1 MAKMIP
7 AFGPIDNN
15 SYGEKTVYTLLKE
28 GLSDDFTVIHSL
40 PWLSVATR
48 ELGVKLPPSGEI
60 DFLVLHPVYG
70 VLALEVKSGIYRVKG
85 TVFVHI
91 KTKKCVDIV
100 KQTRNNVHGLARWL
114 GGVTTLRL
122 RIGYGFIF
130 PDSDFKNKIINPA
143 MVDASVKPLRR
154 VFIDK
159 SQLPEIAKYTID
171 IMQYWKYALGNSELG
186 DERVQLIIK
195 SVCPQFDGAPDWGTR
210 IIYDNKIWLRL
221 THEQIKVIEL
231 LSEYQRFVVTGWPGT
246 GKTLI
251 GIEFARRLVKAQK
264 KVLFITFNNL
274 LSEYIRQQAPESLCD
289 VFTWHKLCHQARN
302 RLSLPPDSPAGWFE
316 SGCCE
321 DLLSA
326 LNENKLR
333 DYDALIID
341 EAQALHSSWLNTLS
355 CWFENKRIIAFC
367 DETQKFS
374 FEKGT
379 NHTDLQRII
388 NSQFS
393 FSLSV
398 VLRCPKAVTDY
409 LMAVSPASYQITS
422 PWNKEPDTL
431 KELVVIEPRATL
443 LTEILQ
449 LKESS
454 VLADEI
460 TVLVPTD
467 LVKNSLQNDMRSLG
481 VNIETVS
488 RFRGMESPVVI
499 TLNSESMEDAQLFCA
514 YSRATTAFIAI
525 YDSEKLA
532 WMENNSFLHK
542 LVNRKEVKRAIN
554 EAKNNS
560 SSCVLMANFFR
571 EGELKLSTIKLAW
584 SKRFSS
590 WLIELDEINSPEQM
604 WIDYLY
610 THHSYPII
618 YWFRES
624 RRAVY
629 HIKNKQFELNELGSG
644 THLLIKSCGKCKK
657 NSPFYSDNDCLLCNS
672 KPEEISP
679 TRDEINKIREFDS
692 IISQDNFNSVTQR
705 LLPIPLAAVRARRV
719 AFERAYRNKVLK
731 ESLPAGKLLYRSALA
746 LIQAWIALVPL
757 KKTLDLDEITDALR
771 RRYTYLAQLERTE
784 LRNTLACALSTCYN
798 KKYLIKVA
806 KGKYLPVDD
815 QEHPGDRSVN
825 NPL

>member
-40 PWLSVATR
+40 PWLSAATR
-48 ELGVKLPPSGEI
+48 NLGMKLPPSGEI

-70 VLALEVKSGIYRVKG
+70 VLALEVKSGIYRVEG

-91 KTKKCVDIV
+91 KTKKHVDIV

-130 PDSDFKNKIINPA
+130 PDSYFDDKIINAA
-143 MVDASVKPLRR
+143 MVDASVKPFRGIF
-154 VFIDK
+154 VDK
-159 SQLPEIAKYTID
+159 SQLPEMAKHTID
-171 IMQYWKYALGNSELG
+171 IMQYWKHALGNNELG

-195 SVCPQFDGAPDWGTR
+195 SVCPEFDGTPDWGIR
-210 IIYDNKIWLRL
+210 IIYDNKLWLRL

-231 LSEYQRFVVTGWPGT
+231 LSEYQRVVVTGWPGT

-251 GIEFARRLVKAQK
+251 GIEFARRLVKGQK

-274 LSEYIRQQAPESLCD
+274 LSEYIRQQTPESLCD

-302 RLSLPPDSPAGWFE
+302 KLSLSPESPAGWFE

-321 DLLSA
+321 DLLNA
-326 LNENKLR
+326 LNKNKLR

-341 EAQALHSSWLNTLS
+341 EAQALHSSWLETLS

-367 DETQKFS
+367 DETQTFS

-379 NHTDLQRII
+379 NYADLQRII
-388 NSQFS
+388 NPQFS
-393 FSLSV
+393 FNLSV
-398 VLRCPKAVTDY
+398 VLRCPRAVTDY
-409 LMAVSPASYQITS
+409 LIAVSPASYQITF
-422 PWNKEPDTL
+422 PRNNEPDTL
-431 KELVVIEPRATL
+431 KELVVTDPLSTL
-443 LTEILQ
+443 LNEILQ

-454 VLADEI
+454 VLPDEI

-467 LVKNSLQNDMRSLG
+467 LVKNSLQNDMRTLG

-488 RFRGMESPVVI
+488 RFRGMESSVVI
-499 TLNSESMEDAQLFCA
+499 TLYSESMEDAQLFCA

-532 WMENNSFLHK
+532 WREKNKFLHK
-542 LVNRKEVKRAIN
+542 LVNRKEVQRAIN
-554 EAKNNS
+554 EAKHNS
-560 SSCVLMANFFR
+560 SSSVLMAGFFR
-571 EGELKLSTIKLAW
+571 EGELKLSTVKLAW
-584 SKRFSS
+584 SKHFSS
-590 WLIELDEINSPEQM
+590 WLVEFDERNSPEEM

-610 THHSYPII
+610 SYLPYPII
-618 YWFRES
+618 YWFRDS
-624 RRAVY
+624 CRAVNY
-629 HIKNKQFELNELGSG
+629 IKNKQFELNELGSG
-644 THLLIKSCGKCKK
+644 IHLVIKNCSICKK
-657 NSPFYSDNDCLLCNS
+657 MVPFYSDDNCLLCN
-672 KPEEISP
+672 KKNEELSP
-679 TRDEINKIREFDS
+679 TRDEINKIREFDVT
-692 IISQDNFNSVTQR
+692 ISQDNLNSVTQR
-705 LLPIPLAAVRARRV
+705 LLPTPLAAVRARRV
-719 AFERAYRNKVLK
+719 AFENPYRNKVLS
-731 ESLPAGKLLYRSALA
+731 ESLPAGNLLYRSALA
-746 LIQAWIALVPL
+746 FIQALIALVPS
-757 KKTLDLDEITDALR
+757 KKILDLDKITDALR
-771 RRYTYLAQLERTE
+771 RRYVHLEQLEYTE
-784 LRNTLACALSTCYN
+784 LRNALACALSTCYN
-798 KKYLIKVA
+798 RKYLIKVA

-815 QEHPGDRSVN
+815 
-825 NPL
+825 